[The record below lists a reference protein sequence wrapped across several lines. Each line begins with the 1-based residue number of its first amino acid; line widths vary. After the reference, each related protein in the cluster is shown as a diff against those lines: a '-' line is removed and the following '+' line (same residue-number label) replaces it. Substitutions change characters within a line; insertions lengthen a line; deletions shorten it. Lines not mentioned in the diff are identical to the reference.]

1 MVHMWV
7 VVWERQCNFV
17 IFGIFRSKKNQ
28 FSSSSLAGIF
38 LDHLI
43 LICDVQLEID
53 TLVVQSILWK
63 WIFLVLLIMFYFC
76 CFLNTLNAS
85 QEEYLNSKN
94 NHCIDLEKIQKLI
107 FKNPYNVMMHL
118 LKWGEGVIFCDWL
131 IFFLKREI
139 DIEKYETKM
148 EVMLSFFSLILFL
161 IFILEIKIKIFDIK
175 RN

>member
-1 MVHMWV
+1 
-7 VVWERQCNFV
+7 
-17 IFGIFRSKKNQ
+17 
-28 FSSSSLAGIF
+28 
-38 LDHLI
+38 
-43 LICDVQLEID
+43 
-53 TLVVQSILWK
+53 
-63 WIFLVLLIMFYFC
+63 
-76 CFLNTLNAS
+76 
-85 QEEYLNSKN
+85 
-94 NHCIDLEKIQKLI
+94 
-107 FKNPYNVMMHL
+107 MMHL